1 MTAHKEEGDLIWW
14 KAGGGQARKGA
25 ISGDAY
31 DVNPQVG
38 QTKPGSD
45 GGGDPV
51 GHPGDVPAG
60 NWMAC
65 GEGIEG
71 TEQESGTEAQKLPE
85 VSC

>member
-1 MTAHKEEGDLIWW
+1 MVLTLKLARPSLEAMEEVIQWT
-14 KAGGGQARKGA
+14 R
-25 ISGDAY
+25 
-31 DVNPQVG
+31 
-38 QTKPGSD
+38 
-45 GGGDPV
+45 
-51 GHPGDVPAG
+51 GDVLTG

>member
-1 MTAHKEEGDLIWW
+1 M
-14 KAGGGQARKGA
+14 
-25 ISGDAY
+25 
-31 DVNPQVG
+31 
-38 QTKPGSD
+38 
-45 GGGDPV
+45 
-51 GHPGDVPAG
+51 GHPGDVLTG